1 MIASPSRRSQGVYDA
16 SDVIKHE
23 ADTTI
28 EWRVATHDGDRFTV
42 PSMHILACSWKQF
55 RNDVM
60 TRQCSNC
67 HIYGKFGTTLH
78 VTSVNTCW
86 RDESVASAS
95 ERCISKHRELIV
107 EMIRI

>member
-42 PSMHILACSWKQF
+42 PSMHIRACSWKQF

-60 TRQCSNC
+60 TRRCSNSDVMANLA
-67 HIYGKFGTTLH
+67 T
-78 VTSVNTCW
+78 
-86 RDESVASAS
+86 ASQ
-95 ERCISKHRELIV
+95 RCMSRA
-107 EMIRI
+107 